1 MNLDKLT
8 SMVNRICFLGGFAL
22 LGLVFVEE
30 ISNFFGSSVLG
41 NTYRPQSLLLLG
53 TVLFIVVISLL
64 LRQIW
69 DGVKTSNP

>member
-8 SMVNRICFLGGFAL
+8 SMVSRICFLGGFAL
-22 LGLVFVEE
+22 LGVVFVEE
-30 ISNFFGSSVLG
+30 ILNFFGSSVLG

-64 LRQIW
+64 LRQIR
-69 DGVKTSNP
+69 DGGKTSNP